1 MVFQTLKW
9 SRYPGDPGSAQERS
23 GGLRNQSSKRKVKKK
38 KKNHHM
44 VLRYYQWDI
53 KKPVK
58 SVYVKIRNNYQ
69 SENGG

>member
-38 KKNHHM
+38 KKSPYGAALLSMGH
-44 VLRYYQWDI
+44 
-53 KKPVK
+53 KKTC
-58 SVYVKIRNNYQ
+58 KICICKNTK
-69 SENGG
+69 

>member
-1 MVFQTLKW
+1 
-9 SRYPGDPGSAQERS
+9 
-23 GGLRNQSSKRKVKKK
+23 
-38 KKNHHM
+38 M